1 MNKTKFTNNELI
13 GIMGD
18 YPKFKAYVKEQMD
31 KGLWNGTVDWFFY
44 KDDYD
49 VELYELNKE
58 LYDEVFN
65 GEDEVKI
72 TVNWSLE
79 IN

>member
-1 MNKTKFTNNELI
+1 MNKTKYTNNELL

-18 YPKFKAYVKEQMD
+18 YPKFKAYVIEKMQEGYY
-31 KGLWNGTVDWFFY
+31 KGTVDWSFY
-44 KDDYD
+44 RDDYD
-49 VELYELNKE
+49 EDLYKLNKE
-58 LYDEVFN
+58 IYDEVFN

-72 TVNWSLE
+72 TINWSLE

>member
-18 YPKFKAYVKEQMD
+18 YPKFKAYVKEQME
-31 KGLWNGTVDWFFY
+31 KGLWKGTVDWFFY

-49 VELYELNKE
+49 EELYELNKE
-58 LYDEVFN
+58 LYDAVFD

-72 TVNWSLE
+72 TINWSLE